1 MKKNSV
7 CLNIVSIFL
16 LSFILATCSLQKDV
30 LTTTTTIVDE
40 QSKTYP
46 YFAEEHQ
53 KLFSHD
59 TISEMEIHITQ
70 SEWDGLLSD
79 MDANEKTG
87 NYRKV
92 RFVYRGIAGDEILD
106 EVGFRTRGNTTRVR
120 PEDSEGNYHRAHFK
134 LKFDKTFD
142 LVKGTTEYDAL
153 NDRRFKKNREINLKW
168 NRGDDAT
175 QIREL
180 YSYDFL
186 NRVGV
191 YAPKTGATRLY
202 IKIGENS
209 RVYFGV
215 YTIIESI
222 DKTFLKKRYG
232 ADGNDGNL
240 YKCLWQQYGPA
251 TLKYD
256 SVSASGAVG
265 VKDWKINYRPSYDRQ
280 INDDVLDNYA
290 DIKSFSQN
298 ITNLSGSALKTY
310 LDANF
315 EVDRFLRWIAANMLL
330 GMPDDYW
337 SMGNNYYLYFNNAG
351 KIEFLP
357 YDYDHGLG
365 GGWNGGVAEEG
376 DYGPIMNANIYNW
389 FYNAPGS
396 GYNERPLMKVLDIP
410 EYKTAYTNYLKAFI
424 DPTTGIFSFADF
436 KAKYEKIYALI
447 SPYLDNDI
455 KEGEYMS
462 LSESPVEN
470 YFSAK
475 IASVANQVGAV
486 IITTTTT
493 PSSTTTSPNT
503 TTTLPN
509 LGYISPE
516 FTSTDVIFRYRYE
529 GNDPLVIRGSFNDW
543 NFDTNIYS
551 LTDPDN
557 NDIYETT
564 LSKSVVTS
572 GSMYKFYY
580 GVADQGGE
588 WITDPANPLYDPN
601 NSNNSI
607 VSY

>member
-1 MKKNSV
+1 MKKNNV
-7 CLNIVSIFL
+7 YLNIISIFL

-46 YFAEEHQ
+46 YFAEEHL

-70 SEWDGLLSD
+70 DEWDGLLSD
-79 MDANEKTG
+79 MDTNEKTG

-92 RFVYRGIAGDEILD
+92 RFVYRGIAGDEIMD
-106 EVGFRTRGNTTRVR
+106 EVGFRTRGNTTRVI

-142 LVKGTTEYDAL
+142 LVKGTAEYDAL

-186 NRVGV
+186 NRAGV

-202 IKIGENS
+202 IKIGDNTK
-209 RVYFGV
+209 VYFGV
-215 YTIIESI
+215 YTVIESI

-232 ADGNDGNL
+232 GDGNDGNL
-240 YKCLWQQYGPA
+240 YKCLWQNYGPA

-265 VKDWKINYRPSYDRQ
+265 VKNWQTNYRPAYDRQ
-280 INDDVLDNYA
+280 TNDELTSYT

-315 EVDRFLRWIAANMLL
+315 EVDRFLRYAAANMLL

-365 GGWNGGVAEEG
+365 GGWDGNVG
-376 DYGPIMNANIYNW
+376 YNTIMNANIYNW

-424 DPTTGIFSFADF
+424 DPATGIFSFADF
-436 KAKYEKIYALI
+436 KAKYDKMYALF
-447 SPYLDNDI
+447 STYLDNDI
-455 KEGEYMS
+455 NEGEYMS

-470 YFSAK
+470 YFTTK
-475 IASVANQVGAV
+475 IASVASQIGAV
-486 IITTTTT
+486 ITTTTT
-493 PSSTTTSPNT
+493 IPSSTTTNPNT
-503 TTTLPN
+503 TTTLQN
-509 LGYISPE
+509 LGYTSPE
-516 FTSTDVIFRYRYE
+516 FTATEVIFRYRYE
-529 GNDPLVIRGSFNDW
+529 GSEPLVIRGSFNGW
-543 NFDTNIYS
+543 VYDTTNYS
-551 LTDPDN
+551 LTDTDSD
-557 NDIYETT
+557 DIYEITF
-564 LSKSVVTS
+564 LKSFVTS

-580 GVADQGGE
+580 GVAESGGE
-588 WITDPANPLYDPN
+588 WETDPANPLFSPE